1 MNNPIKFHTPYIS
14 RVNREIEEKKPNE
27 CRLTPFKAQSIV
39 FEILKNHLI
48 VNKPSDI
55 GFPFSETYDPDIT
68 KTKIFIDMSNNWKA
82 CTTQMRPAVYIYR
95 GEANYTPSGK
105 QTIGGNTIGR
115 NPAESEESF
124 MRTVSMPIMLNCIHA
139 PIGAIETFVDYIKYP
154 FLYFSKHIAEEYCF
168 TKFRLVS
175 ISAPEQNLTDAK
187 DAFSVKIT
195 IDTEFIDTWITKG
208 DHLKLKTVQFS
219 MYNDVTEK
227 PLELQ

>member
-1 MNNPIKFHTPYIS
+1 MS
-14 RVNREIEEKKPNE
+14 RVNREIEEKKPKE
-27 CRLTPFKAQSIV
+27 CRLTPFRAQSIV

-48 VNKPSDI
+48 LNKPTDI

-82 CTTQMRPAVYIYR
+82 CAPQMRPAVYVYR
-95 GEANYTPSGK
+95 GDANYAATGK
-105 QTIGGNTIGR
+105 QTIGGGVIGR

-154 FLYFSKHIAEEYCF
+154 FLYFGKQIAEEYCF
-168 TKFRLVS
+168 TKFKLVA
-175 ISAPEQNLTDAK
+175 ISSPEQNLSDAK

-195 IDTEFIDTWITKG
+195 IDTEFTDTWGIKG

-219 MYNDVTEK
+219 MYNDITEK
-227 PLELQ
+227 PLENQ